1 MTKLSSSIIL
11 AIFCAS
17 ASYLSAQSTVST
29 PIVGFEKRNF
39 AVGTTGLGAG
49 FVKPAAFS
57 GTATSVS
64 AGTITVTGANFGNF
78 APSGGLPA
86 YYAEITSGS
95 MAGYILDI
103 TSNTSSVLT
112 VSGDLSGILGTTPTI
127 VVRPHLKA
135 SDIFAG
141 NSSLADY
148 ADTVVVY
155 HADGTSSSVLR
166 DSSSSTG
173 WVDPNTFAEA
183 DLVVY
188 PGQGF
193 LLNTS
198 GSGQVTV
205 SGQVKTTP
213 TVVPLYAGVVN
224 LVTAGNPSSNPAL
237 QTSQLG
243 QNMADYVDTVATYS
257 TSGDFNQTAT
267 YLWGGSADGFIDP
280 DTFSPVSGVTIP
292 GTGAFIVSVQTD
304 TTWKALPAVNP

>member
-1 MTKLSSSIIL
+1 MTKQSCSVIW
-11 AIFCAS
+11 AIFCAF

-49 FVKPAAFS
+49 FVKPSTFS
-57 GTATSVS
+57 GVASSVS
-64 AGTITVTGANFGNF
+64 ASTITVTGANFGNL

-86 YYAEITSGS
+86 YYAEITSGD

-112 VSGDLSGILGTTPTI
+112 VDGELSGILGTTPTI
-127 VVRPHLKA
+127 VIRPHLKV

-155 HADGTSSSVLR
+155 HADGTSSSALR
-166 DSSSSTG
+166 DSTSSTG

-193 LLNTS
+193 LLNSS

-213 TVVPLYAGVVN
+213 TVIPLYAGVVN
-224 LVTAGNPSSNPAL
+224 LVTAGNPSSNPVL

-267 YLWGGSADGFIDP
+267 YLWGGSADGFINP
-280 DTFSPVSGVTIP
+280 DTFSPVSGVTLP